1 MCYLLH
7 MVTTGAQARPL
18 RVDAA
23 RNRARILAAAAE
35 VFAERGLD
43 VTLDDIAAHAG
54 LGVGT
59 VYRRFAD
66 REALVEALFDERM
79 QEKIERLM
87 LALEV
92 PPEQAWEALVEVVR
106 ETCEEFGHDRGMRQ
120 VMLSTVYGQDEVA
133 RCRDEM
139 RVIVEQL
146 VERAKATGRLRDD
159 FQASD
164 IPMIFL
170 MVGTIADFASP
181 VAPDLWRRYFNM
193 LVDGMR
199 ARPGAAGGPVVEDE
213 VGAPALGQ
221 DELTSAMGCWR
232 PATLPQVQR

>member
-1 MCYLLH
+1 
-7 MVTTGAQARPL
+7 MVVSPAPARPL
-18 RVDAA
+18 RADAA
-23 RNRARILAAAAE
+23 RNRARILAAATE
-35 VFAERGLD
+35 VFAERGID

-66 REALVEALFDERM
+66 REALIEALFDERM
-79 QEKIERLM
+79 QVKIERM
-87 LALEV
+87 RTALVV
-92 PPEQAWEALVEVVR
+92 PPEDAWDALVELLR
-106 ETCEEFGHDRGMRQ
+106 QICEDFGRDRGMRQ
-120 VMLSTVYGQDEVA
+120 VMLSSLHGHEQVA

-139 RVIVEQL
+139 RLLVEQL
-146 VERAKATGRLRDD
+146 VDRAKATGRMRAD

-170 MVGTIADFASP
+170 MIGTIVDFSAP

-199 ARPGAAGGPVVEDE
+199 ASSPCGSSTVE
-213 VGAPALGQ
+213 PPPLGH
-221 DELTSAMGCWR
+221 DELISAMGCWR
-232 PATLPQVQR
+232 PTSVR